1 MALSKNRFQ
10 EIVSSYLDGEATC
23 EELRL
28 LVSAIREN
36 PEFANIFYE
45 NCRIYMAS
53 CKIYGKKPKFAPLP
67 VEGVLPEKAKKENP
81 KQVALEWAAVFS
93 LMLTSIAMFYASS
106 ACANENAENATQ
118 STQYYSNLYDTKT
131 TSEIS
136 GNSHVCG
143 YVEFSAKAKVILP
156 EKASAKE

>member
-10 EIVSSYLDGEATC
+10 EIVSSYLDGEATN

-67 VEGVLPEKAKKENP
+67 VVEVLPEKEKESP
-81 KQVALEWAAVFS
+81 KQVALEWIAVFS

-106 ACANENAENATQ
+106 LCASENVENATQ
-118 STQYYSNLYDTKT
+118 NTQYYSNLYDTKT

-143 YVEFSAKAKVILP
+143 YVKFSTKAKVILP
-156 EKASAKE
+156 EKAPPKE